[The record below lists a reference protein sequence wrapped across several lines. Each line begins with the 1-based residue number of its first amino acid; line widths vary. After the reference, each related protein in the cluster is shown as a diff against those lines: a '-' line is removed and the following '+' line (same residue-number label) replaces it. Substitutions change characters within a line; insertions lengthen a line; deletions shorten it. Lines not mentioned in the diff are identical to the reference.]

1 MFYSL
6 LFLLYPIWIRLY
18 QKHTCFH
25 LKSVIISN
33 DLEYTSNND
42 DDDDDTLDDKLVFIS
57 KKQNNYD
64 GFDLRNYN
72 KTNNNTA
79 TTTTAT
85 TTIATTTTATT
96 ELQKIANYFRKLKQL
111 QLLNS
116 PFVSDICKLKC
127 AQEVLE
133 EVKETF
139 LENEKNDFWET
150 YEDMFF

>member
-6 LFLLYPIWIRLY
+6 LFLLYPIWIQLY
-18 QKHTCFH
+18 QKHTYFH
-25 LKSVIISN
+25 LKSIIISN
-33 DLEYTSNND
+33 DLEYTSNN
-42 DDDDDTLDDKLVFIS
+42 DDDTLDDKLVFIS

-72 KTNNNTA
+72 KANNNNTTTA

-85 TTIATTTTATT
+85 TATTATT

>member
-1 MFYSL
+1 MNKIKSYRKNIFVSITITKMFYSL

-18 QKHTCFH
+18 QKHTDFH

-42 DDDDDTLDDKLVFIS
+42 TLDDKLVLIT
-57 KKQNNYD
+57 KTQNNYD
-64 GFDLRNYN
+64 GFDLRNN
-72 KTNNNTA
+72 NNTNNNT
-79 TTTTAT
+79 
-85 TTIATTTTATT
+85 TT
-96 ELQKIANYFRKLKQL
+96 ELYKIANYFRKLKQL

-116 PFVSDICKLKC
+116 PFVSDIYKLKC

-133 EVKETF
+133 EAKETI
-139 LENEKNDFWET
+139 EKNDFWET

>member
-18 QKHTCFH
+18 QQHSDFH

-42 DDDDDTLDDKLVFIS
+42 TLDDKLVLIT
-57 KKQNNYD
+57 KTQNNYD
-64 GFDLRNYN
+64 GFDLRNN
-72 KTNNNTA
+72 NNTNNNT
-79 TTTTAT
+79 
-85 TTIATTTTATT
+85 TT
-96 ELQKIANYFRKLKQL
+96 ELYKIANYFRKLKQL

-116 PFVSDICKLKC
+116 QFVSDIYKLKC

-133 EVKETF
+133 EAKETI
-139 LENEKNDFWET
+139 EKNDFWET

>member
-6 LFLLYPIWIRLY
+6 VFLLYPIWILLQ
-18 QKHTCFH
+18 QKHTVFH
-25 LKSVIISN
+25 RKSVST
-33 DLEYTSNND
+33 DLEHITSN
-42 DDDDDTLDDKLVFIS
+42 DDTLDNKLVFVT
-57 KKQNNYD
+57 KKQNNT
-64 GFDLRNYN
+64 GFDLRNN
-72 KTNNNTA
+72 TNNNNNN
-79 TTTTAT
+79 TTTT
-85 TTIATTTTATT
+85 ATTTTATT

-150 YEDMFF
+150 YEYMFF

>member
-6 LFLLYPIWIRLY
+6 LFLLYPIWIQLY
-18 QKHTCFH
+18 QKHTYFH
-25 LKSVIISN
+25 LKSIIISN
-33 DLEYTSNND
+33 DLEYTSNN
-42 DDDDDTLDDKLVFIS
+42 DDDTLDDKLVFIS

-72 KTNNNTA
+72 KANNNNTTTA

-85 TTIATTTTATT
+85 TTTATTTTATTTTATTATTATT

-139 LENEKNDFWET
+139 
-150 YEDMFF
+150 